1 MIKSR
6 NEHNQLRFSPTGE
19 GLIQPV
25 EVELNSHRIH
35 GRNRLE
41 KFLHGTKE
49 CKAIVYVIGLDFKSN
64 ILKKSESNE

>member
-49 CKAIVYVIGLDFKSN
+49 CKAIVYVI
-64 ILKKSESNE
+64 